1 MSNGKSSARFLIE
14 NGRITRVNR
23 LAKVAFV
30 TVYAYAGQGGQYLDV
45 TDFALPEN
53 IGEGESVTI
62 QGDVSMRKPQ
72 QPGGK
77 WTIQL
82 VARKWSVGKEELTP
96 PLPAPR
102 STAPT
107 EAAPPVDDSDV
118 PF

>member
-14 NGRITRVNR
+14 NTRVTRVNR

-30 TVYAYAGQGGQYLDV
+30 SVYAYAGQGSQYLDV

-53 IGEGESVTI
+53 IGEGESVTV

-82 VARKWSVGKEELTP
+82 VARKWQTGKEELTP
-96 PLPAPR
+96 PLPQSKPKEEVAE
-102 STAPT
+102 PT
-107 EAAPPVDDSDV
+107 PDDDSV

>member
-14 NGRITRVNR
+14 NARVTRVNR

-30 TVYAYAGQGGQYLDV
+30 SVYAYAGQGSQYLDV

-53 IGEGESVTI
+53 IGEGESVI
-62 QGDVSMRKPQ
+62 VQGDVSMRKPQ

-82 VARKWSVGKEELTP
+82 VARKWQTGKEELTP
-96 PLPAPR
+96 PLPQSKPKDDNP
-102 STAPT
+102 S
-107 EAAPPVDDSDV
+107 PPASDDDI